1 MAKKAKR
8 KEIIAQQ
15 FIQGNISKRM
25 GRKSTTRFLNIR
37 NLAKIQV
44 SE

>member
-25 GRKSTTRFLNIR
+25 ERENVVG
-37 NLAKIQV
+37 NLQLG
-44 SE
+44 S